1 MAHAVVV
8 HVKLPEGGRSEEG
21 RRMLE
26 EVVIPNAKAQ
36 PGFRSGIWMNNGDD
50 GRAVV
55 VFGTEEEALAA
66 SEHLKPPPG
75 GPTLVSS
82 EIYEVGA
89 EA

>member
-1 MAHAVVV
+1 MAHAVVI

-21 RRMLE
+21 LRMLE
-26 EVVIPNAKAQ
+26 EVVVPNAKAQ
-36 PGFRSGIWMNNGDD
+36 PGFKSGIWMNNGED

-55 VFGTEEEALAA
+55 VFGTEDEARAA
-66 SEHLKPPPG
+66 LDNLKPPPG

-82 EIYEVGA
+82 ELYEVGA

>member
-8 HVKLPEGGRSEEG
+8 QVKLAEGGRTEEG

-26 EVVIPNAKAQ
+26 EVVVPNARSQ
-36 PGFRSGIWMNNGDD
+36 PGFKSGIWMNNGED

-55 VFGTEEEALAA
+55 VFGSEEQARAALDN
-66 SEHLKPPPG
+66 LKPPPG

-82 EIYEVGA
+82 ELFEVGA

>member
-1 MAHAVVV
+1 MPHAVAIQ
-8 HVKLPEGGRSEEG
+8 VKLPEGGRTDEG
-21 RRMLE
+21 LRMLE

-36 PGFRSGIWMNNGDD
+36 PGFKRGIWMNNGED

-55 VFGTEEEALAA
+55 VFRSEEQGRAALDL
-66 SEHLKPPPG
+66 LKPPPA

-82 EIYEVGA
+82 ELYEVAA